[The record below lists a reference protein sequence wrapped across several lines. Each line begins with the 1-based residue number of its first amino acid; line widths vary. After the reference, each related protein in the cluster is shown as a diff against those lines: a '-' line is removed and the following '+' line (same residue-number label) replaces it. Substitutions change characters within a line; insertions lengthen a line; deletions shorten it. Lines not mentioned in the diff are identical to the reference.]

1 MDSQIYLPQSEKLNI
16 GYLSHA
22 FDNKSECYKLFW
34 FQAIIRKVAAG
45 QTEITFD
52 ELVDDM
58 IADAW
63 YMVTEYH
70 LNLGP
75 RDNLEA
81 AVNYIYNLRGFR
93 PSEKKEVILDFL
105 QNTDD
110 PEVLRYKRILISN
123 VPYRLQSPF
132 MQTDTAFWNAGQKKL
147 AEKINQFDHLIYYFE
162 KINGLGSI
170 IIVQEAWADYI
181 IANQLILEGWLK
193 CDMIEYLQKR
203 NPSVPGISD
212 KIEPPQERKLAD
224 VQKYWKL
231 LISIR
236 DIHEIYDNKE
246 LHKNDISID
255 HFVPWSYVAHDEF
268 WNLHPTTRSINSSK
282 SNNLPEW
289 DAYFK
294 SYADLEFMSY
304 QMMWKNE
311 ALHTQFDKCSREHL
325 NNADIRQRLYRQ
337 GLSQSEFETQL
348 ENVIRPV
355 YESALQCGF
364 RQWVY
369 KEDAHERND

>member
-81 AVNYIYNLRGFR
+81 AVNYIYKLKGFR
-93 PSEKKEVILDFL
+93 PAEKKEVILDVL

-181 IANQLILEGWLK
+181 IANQLISLVRSLMFFCREWPRFFRCMRSISSCEKNLCGWVINVLAMTNVSTLSVLVFLMLFLRIVEVWIGLMSRPGSAWRRGIQPG
-193 CDMIEYLQKR
+193 CQH
-203 NPSVPGISD
+203 SVP
-212 KIEPPQERKLAD
+212 
-224 VQKYWKL
+224 
-231 LISIR
+231 LIQ
-236 DIHEIYDNKE
+236 D
-246 LHKNDISID
+246 
-255 HFVPWSYVAHDEF
+255 
-268 WNLHPTTRSINSSK
+268 
-282 SNNLPEW
+282 
-289 DAYFK
+289 
-294 SYADLEFMSY
+294 
-304 QMMWKNE
+304 Q
-311 ALHTQFDKCSREHL
+311 
-325 NNADIRQRLYRQ
+325 
-337 GLSQSEFETQL
+337 
-348 ENVIRPV
+348 
-355 YESALQCGF
+355 
-364 RQWVY
+364 
-369 KEDAHERND
+369 